1 MRTKLFT
8 ILSFFIFAVSV
19 KAQNYISSSN
29 TLICAGESVTL
40 TANHDFLHNW
50 FLWSNGA
57 TTNSIVVSPNVT
69 TSYSLNLY
77 DVDANS
83 IAVSFTQ
90 SVSLCSGIIKETLN
104 NTLQIF
110 PNPSKDIVVLKGIEK
125 EATLKIYNSIGALVY
140 QNTLTVDRMEIDLT
154 NYTTGIYFIKINS
167 ADTEIIRKIIKQ

>member
-8 ILSFFIFAVSV
+8 ILSIFVFAIGL

-57 TTNSIVVSPNVT
+57 NTNSIVVSPNAT
-69 TSYSLNLY
+69 TSYSLNIY
-77 DVDANS
+77 DVDANA

-90 SVSLCSGIIKETLN
+90 SVSLCSGIIKESLN

-110 PNPSKDIVVLKGIEK
+110 PNPVKDIVILKAIEK
-125 EATLKIYNSIGALVY
+125 GSSLKIYNSIGSLVY
-140 QNTLTVDRMEIDLT
+140 QNIVNGDRTEIDLT
-154 NYTTGIYFIKINS
+154 SYATGIYFIKINS
-167 ADTEIIRKIIKQ
+167 ADSEIIRKIIKQ